1 MHAIFSY
8 RRTDQWLLA
17 FFIYCFFGWIFESTY
32 VSLCKHRFVNRGF
45 MRGPFLPLYG
55 SGAILML
62 FVSIPVGKSSG
73 ARFYPAGC
81 IPATALEYVTGVC
94 MEKLFRVRYW
104 DYSKQKF
111 NYKGQICLS
120 STLAWGGLTIFLL
133 KVIHP
138 PIERFVLGLPT
149 QLVSVV
155 THVLTALVGVDMA
168 LSFKAALDV
177 RDVLVKLTALKG
189 DLDNLQNRANVIVAF
204 AQADMLEK
212 KEELEKRL
220 EERLEGP
227 LAKRLENTVSRL
239 ESQKEKLGEKL
250 PEFEGLKTKVAVTRE
265 KLIQVKKNGLDF
277 YGRSRLKS
285 SPSATSEEFK
295 EALKML
301 KESLEERKRKDSKA
315 NNTAGRGGSGNQ
327 YIE

>member
-1 MHAIFSY
+1 M
-8 RRTDQWLLA
+8 
-17 FFIYCFFGWIFESTY
+17 
-32 VSLCKHRFVNRGF
+32 
-45 MRGPFLPLYG
+45 YG

-62 FVSIPVGKSSG
+62 FVSIPVENHLVLV
-73 ARFYPAGC
+73 YLAGC
-81 IPATALEYVTGVC
+81 IAATALEYVTGVC
-94 MEKLFRVRYW
+94 MEKLFKVRYW

-138 PIERFVLGLPT
+138 PIERFVLGLNE

-227 LAKRLENTVSRL
+227 LARLENTVSRL

-250 PEFEGLKTKVAVTRE
+250 PEFEGLKTRVAVARE
-265 KLIQVKKNGLDF
+265 RLIQVKKNGLDF
-277 YGRSRLKS
+277 YGRSLLKS

-301 KESLEERKRKDSKA
+301 KESLEERKRKDQK
-315 NNTAGRGGSGNQ
+315 
-327 YIE
+327 E

>member
-1 MHAIFSY
+1 MLMHAIFSY
-8 RRTDQWLLA
+8 TTDQWLLF

-62 FVSIPVGKSSG
+62 FVSIPVENHLVLV
-73 ARFYPAGC
+73 YLAGC
-81 IPATALEYVTGVC
+81 IAATALDYGTGVC
-94 MEKLFRVRYW
+94 LEKLFKVRYW
-104 DYSKQKF
+104 YYSKQKF

-138 PIERFVLGLPT
+138 PIERFVLGLNE

-220 EERLEGP
+220 EGP
-227 LAKRLENTVSRL
+227 LARLESTVSRL
-239 ESQKEKLGEKL
+239 EAQKEKLA
-250 PEFEGLKTKVAVTRE
+250 EFEGLKTRVAVTRE
-265 KLIQVKKNGLDF
+265 RLTQVKKNGLDF
-277 YGRSRLKS
+277 YGRSLLKS

-301 KESLEERKRKDSKA
+301 KESLEERKRKDQK
-315 NNTAGRGGSGNQ
+315 
-327 YIE
+327 E

>member
-8 RRTDQWLLA
+8 TTDQWLLF

-62 FVSIPVGKSSG
+62 FVSIPVENHLVLV
-73 ARFYPAGC
+73 YLAGC
-81 IPATALEYVTGVC
+81 IAATALEYVTGVC
-94 MEKLFRVRYW
+94 MEKLFKVRYW

-227 LAKRLENTVSRL
+227 LARLESTVSRL
-239 ESQKEKLGEKL
+239 EAQKEKLAEKL
-250 PEFEGLKTKVAVTRE
+250 PEFEGLKTRVAVTRE
-265 KLIQVKKNGLDF
+265 RLTQVKKNGLDF
-277 YGRSRLKS
+277 YGRSLLKS

-301 KESLEERKRKDSKA
+301 KESLEERKRKDQK
-315 NNTAGRGGSGNQ
+315 
-327 YIE
+327 E

>member
-1 MHAIFSY
+1 M
-8 RRTDQWLLA
+8 
-17 FFIYCFFGWIFESTY
+17 
-32 VSLCKHRFVNRGF
+32 
-45 MRGPFLPLYG
+45 
-55 SGAILML
+55 
-62 FVSIPVGKSSG
+62 
-73 ARFYPAGC
+73 
-81 IPATALEYVTGVC
+81 
-94 MEKLFRVRYW
+94 RYW

-220 EERLEGP
+220 EGP
-227 LAKRLENTVSRL
+227 LARLESTVSRL
-239 ESQKEKLGEKL
+239 EAQKEKLGEKL
-250 PEFEGLKTKVAVTRE
+250 PEFEGLKTRVAVTRE
-265 KLIQVKKNGLDF
+265 RLTQVKKNGLDF
-277 YGRSRLKS
+277 YGRSLLKS

-301 KESLEERKRKDSKA
+301 KESLEERKRKDQK
-315 NNTAGRGGSGNQ
+315 
-327 YIE
+327 E

>member
-8 RRTDQWLLA
+8 TTDQWLLF

-32 VSLCKHRFVNRGF
+32 VSLCKHRFVTRGF

-62 FVSIPVGKSSG
+62 FVSIPVENHLVLV
-73 ARFYPAGC
+73 YLAGC
-81 IPATALEYVTGVC
+81 IAATALEYVTGVC
-94 MEKLFRVRYW
+94 MEKLFKVRYW

-138 PIERFVLGLPT
+138 PIERFVLGLNE

-220 EERLEGP
+220 EGP
-227 LAKRLENTVSRL
+227 LARLESTVSRL
-239 ESQKEKLGEKL
+239 EAQKEKLGEKL
-250 PEFEGLKTKVAVTRE
+250 PEFEGLKTRVAVTRE
-265 KLIQVKKNGLDF
+265 RLTQVKKNGLDF
-277 YGRSRLKS
+277 YGRSLLKS

-301 KESLEERKRKDSKA
+301 KESLEERKRKDQK
-315 NNTAGRGGSGNQ
+315 
-327 YIE
+327 E

>member
-8 RRTDQWLLA
+8 TTDQWLLF

-62 FVSIPVGKSSG
+62 FVSIPVENHLVLV
-73 ARFYPAGC
+73 YLAGC
-81 IPATALEYVTGVC
+81 IAATALEYVTGVC
-94 MEKLFRVRYW
+94 MEKLFKVRYW

-138 PIERFVLGLPT
+138 PIERFVLGLNE

-220 EERLEGP
+220 EGP
-227 LAKRLENTVSRL
+227 LARLESTVSRL
-239 ESQKEKLGEKL
+239 EAQKEKLGEKL
-250 PEFEGLKTKVAVTRE
+250 PEFEGLKTRVAVTRE
-265 KLIQVKKNGLDF
+265 RLTQVKKNGLDF
-277 YGRSRLKS
+277 YGRSLLKS

-301 KESLEERKRKDSKA
+301 KESLEDRKRKDQK
-315 NNTAGRGGSGNQ
+315 
-327 YIE
+327 E

>member
-8 RRTDQWLLA
+8 TTDQWLLF

-62 FVSIPVGKSSG
+62 FVSIPVENHLVLV
-73 ARFYPAGC
+73 YLAGC
-81 IPATALEYVTGVC
+81 IAATALEYVTGVC
-94 MEKLFRVRYW
+94 MEKLFKVRYW

-138 PIERFVLGLPT
+138 PIERFVLGLNE

-204 AQADMLEK
+204 DQADMLEK

-220 EERLEGP
+220 EGP
-227 LAKRLENTVSRL
+227 LARLESTVSRL
-239 ESQKEKLGEKL
+239 EAQKEKLGEKL
-250 PEFEGLKTKVAVTRE
+250 PEFEGLKTRVAVTRE
-265 KLIQVKKNGLDF
+265 RLTQVKKNGLDF
-277 YGRSRLKS
+277 YGRSLLKS

-295 EALKML
+295 EALKL
-301 KESLEERKRKDSKA
+301 LRESLEERKNSK
-315 NNTAGRGGSGNQ
+315 NKQ
-327 YIE
+327 

>member
-8 RRTDQWLLA
+8 TTDQWLLF

-62 FVSIPVGKSSG
+62 FVSIPVENHL
-73 ARFYPAGC
+73 ALVYLAGC
-81 IPATALEYVTGVC
+81 IAATALEYVTGVC
-94 MEKLFRVRYW
+94 MEKLFKVRYW

-220 EERLEGP
+220 EGP
-227 LAKRLENTVSRL
+227 LARLESTVSRL
-239 ESQKEKLGEKL
+239 EAQKEKLGEKL
-250 PEFEGLKTKVAVTRE
+250 PEFEGLKTRVAVTRE
-265 KLIQVKKNGLDF
+265 RLTQVKKNGLDF
-277 YGRSRLKS
+277 YGRSLLKS

-301 KESLEERKRKDSKA
+301 KESLEERKRKDQK
-315 NNTAGRGGSGNQ
+315 
-327 YIE
+327 E

>member
-8 RRTDQWLLA
+8 TTDQWLLF

-62 FVSIPVGKSSG
+62 FVSIPVENHLVLV
-73 ARFYPAGC
+73 YLAGC
-81 IPATALEYVTGVC
+81 IAATALEYVTGVC
-94 MEKLFRVRYW
+94 MEKLFKVRYW

-120 STLAWGGLTIFLL
+120 STLAWGCLTIFLL

-138 PIERFVLGLPT
+138 PIERFVLGLNE

-220 EERLEGP
+220 EGP
-227 LAKRLENTVSRL
+227 LARLESTVSRL
-239 ESQKEKLGEKL
+239 EAQKEKLGEKL
-250 PEFEGLKTKVAVTRE
+250 PEFEGLKTRVAVTRE
-265 KLIQVKKNGLDF
+265 RLTQVKKNGLDF
-277 YGRSRLKS
+277 YGRSLLKS

-301 KESLEERKRKDSKA
+301 KESLEERKRKDQK
-315 NNTAGRGGSGNQ
+315 
-327 YIE
+327 E

>member
-1 MHAIFSY
+1 MAHAVFSY
-8 RRTDQWLLA
+8 TTDQWLLF
-17 FFIYCFFGWIFESTY
+17 FFIYCFCGWIFESTY
-32 VSLCKHRFVNRGF
+32 VSLRKHRFVNRGF

-55 SGAILML
+55 SGAVLML
-62 FVSIPVGKSSG
+62 VVSIPVEKNLLLV
-73 ARFYPAGC
+73 YLAGC
-81 IPATALEYVTGVC
+81 VAATALEYVTGVC
-94 MEKLFRVRYW
+94 MESLFKVRYW
-104 DYSKQKF
+104 DYSNQKF

-149 QLVSVV
+149 QLVSVI
-155 THVLTALVGVDMA
+155 THVLTALIGVDMA

-227 LAKRLENTVSRL
+227 LAKLERTVSRL
-239 ESQKEKLGEKL
+239 EEQKEKLGEKR
-250 PEFEGLKTKVAVTRE
+250 PEFEGLKTRVAVTKE
-265 KLIQVKKNGLDF
+265 KISQVKKNGLDF
-277 YGRSRLKS
+277 YGRSLLKNN
-285 SPSATSEEFK
+285 PTATSEEFK
-295 EALKML
+295 EALKVL
-301 KESLEERKRKDSKA
+301 KESLEERKNKEHK
-315 NNTAGRGGSGNQ
+315 
-327 YIE
+327 E

>member
-8 RRTDQWLLA
+8 TTDQWLLF

-62 FVSIPVGKSSG
+62 FVSIPVENHL
-73 ARFYPAGC
+73 ALVYLAGC
-81 IPATALEYVTGVC
+81 IAATALEYVTGVC
-94 MEKLFRVRYW
+94 MEKLFKVRYW

-168 LSFKAALDV
+168 FSFKAALDV

-220 EERLEGP
+220 EGP
-227 LAKRLENTVSRL
+227 LARLESTVSRL
-239 ESQKEKLGEKL
+239 EAQKEKLGEKL
-250 PEFEGLKTKVAVTRE
+250 PEFEGLKTRVAVTRE
-265 KLIQVKKNGLDF
+265 RLTQVKKNGLDF
-277 YGRSRLKS
+277 YGRSLLKS

-301 KESLEERKRKDSKA
+301 KESLEERKRKDQK
-315 NNTAGRGGSGNQ
+315 
-327 YIE
+327 E

>member
-8 RRTDQWLLA
+8 TTDQWLLF

-62 FVSIPVGKSSG
+62 FVSIPVENHLVLV
-73 ARFYPAGC
+73 YLAGC
-81 IPATALEYVTGVC
+81 IAATALEYVTGVC
-94 MEKLFRVRYW
+94 MEKLFKVRYW

-220 EERLEGP
+220 EGP
-227 LAKRLENTVSRL
+227 LARLESTVSRL
-239 ESQKEKLGEKL
+239 EAQKEKLGEKL
-250 PEFEGLKTKVAVTRE
+250 PEFEGLKTRVAVTRE
-265 KLIQVKKNGLDF
+265 RLTQVKKNGLDF
-277 YGRSRLKS
+277 YGRSLLKS

-301 KESLEERKRKDSKA
+301 KESLEERKRKDQK
-315 NNTAGRGGSGNQ
+315 
-327 YIE
+327 E

>member
-1 MHAIFSY
+1 
-8 RRTDQWLLA
+8 
-17 FFIYCFFGWIFESTY
+17 
-32 VSLCKHRFVNRGF
+32 

-62 FVSIPVGKSSG
+62 FVSIPVENHL
-73 ARFYPAGC
+73 ALVYLAGC
-81 IPATALEYVTGVC
+81 IAATALEYVTGVC
-94 MEKLFRVRYW
+94 MEKLFKVRYW

-138 PIERFVLGLPT
+138 PIERFVLGLNE

-220 EERLEGP
+220 EGP
-227 LAKRLENTVSRL
+227 LARLESTVSRL
-239 ESQKEKLGEKL
+239 EAQKEKLGEKL
-250 PEFEGLKTKVAVTRE
+250 PEFEGL
-265 KLIQVKKNGLDF
+265 
-277 YGRSRLKS
+277 
-285 SPSATSEEFK
+285 
-295 EALKML
+295 
-301 KESLEERKRKDSKA
+301 
-315 NNTAGRGGSGNQ
+315 
-327 YIE
+327 

>member
-8 RRTDQWLLA
+8 TTDQWLLF

-62 FVSIPVGKSSG
+62 FVSIPVENHL
-73 ARFYPAGC
+73 ALVYLAGC
-81 IPATALEYVTGVC
+81 IAATALEYVTGVC
-94 MEKLFRVRYW
+94 MEKLFKVRYW

-220 EERLEGP
+220 EGP
-227 LAKRLENTVSRL
+227 LARLESTVSRL
-239 ESQKEKLGEKL
+239 EAQKEKLGEKL
-250 PEFEGLKTKVAVTRE
+250 PEFEGLKTRVAVTRE
-265 KLIQVKKNGLDF
+265 RLTQVKKNGLDF
-277 YGRSRLKS
+277 YGRSLLKS

-301 KESLEERKRKDSKA
+301 KESL
-315 NNTAGRGGSGNQ
+315 
-327 YIE
+327 

>member
-8 RRTDQWLLA
+8 TTDQWLLF

-62 FVSIPVGKSSG
+62 FVSIPVENHL
-73 ARFYPAGC
+73 ALVYLAGC
-81 IPATALEYVTGVC
+81 IAATALEYVTGVC
-94 MEKLFRVRYW
+94 MEKLFKVRYW

-220 EERLEGP
+220 EGP
-227 LAKRLENTVSRL
+227 LARLESTVSRL
-239 ESQKEKLGEKL
+239 EAQKEKLGEKL
-250 PEFEGLKTKVAVTRE
+250 PEFEGLKTRVAVTRE
-265 KLIQVKKNGLDF
+265 RLTQVKKNGLDF
-277 YGRSRLKS
+277 YGRSLLKS

-295 EALKML
+295 EALKL
-301 KESLEERKRKDSKA
+301 LRESLEERKRKDQK
-315 NNTAGRGGSGNQ
+315 
-327 YIE
+327 E

>member
-8 RRTDQWLLA
+8 TTDQWLLF
-17 FFIYCFFGWIFESTY
+17 FFIYCFCGWIFESTY

-62 FVSIPVGKSSG
+62 FVSIPVENHLVLV
-73 ARFYPAGC
+73 YLAGC
-81 IPATALEYVTGVC
+81 IAATALEYVTGVC
-94 MEKLFRVRYW
+94 MEKLFKVRYW

-138 PIERFVLGLPT
+138 PIERFVLGLNE

-227 LAKRLENTVSRL
+227 LARLENTVSRL

-277 YGRSRLKS
+277 YGRSLLKS

-301 KESLEERKRKDSKA
+301 KESLEERKCKDQK
-315 NNTAGRGGSGNQ
+315 
-327 YIE
+327 E

>member
-8 RRTDQWLLA
+8 TTDQWLLF

-62 FVSIPVGKSSG
+62 FVSIPVENHLVLV
-73 ARFYPAGC
+73 YLAGC
-81 IPATALEYVTGVC
+81 IAATALEYVTGVC
-94 MEKLFRVRYW
+94 MEKLFKVRYW

-138 PIERFVLGLPT
+138 PIERFVLGLNE

-227 LAKRLENTVSRL
+227 LARLENTVSRL

-250 PEFEGLKTKVAVTRE
+250 PEFEGLKTRVAVARE
-265 KLIQVKKNGLDF
+265 RLIQVKKNGLDF
-277 YGRSRLKS
+277 YGRSLLKS

-301 KESLEERKRKDSKA
+301 KESLEERKRKDQK
-315 NNTAGRGGSGNQ
+315 
-327 YIE
+327 E

>member
-8 RRTDQWLLA
+8 TTDQWLL
-17 FFIYCFFGWIFESTY
+17 FLFIYFFFGWIFESTY

-62 FVSIPVGKSSG
+62 FVSIPVENHL
-73 ARFYPAGC
+73 ALVYLAGC
-81 IPATALEYVTGVC
+81 IAATALEYVTGVC
-94 MEKLFRVRYW
+94 MEKLFKVRYW

-177 RDVLVKLTALKG
+177 RDVLVKLTAWKG

-220 EERLEGP
+220 EGP
-227 LAKRLENTVSRL
+227 LARLESTVSRL
-239 ESQKEKLGEKL
+239 EAQKEKLGEKL
-250 PEFEGLKTKVAVTRE
+250 PEFEGLKTRVAVTRE
-265 KLIQVKKNGLDF
+265 RLTQVKKNGLDF
-277 YGRSRLKS
+277 YGRSLLKS

-301 KESLEERKRKDSKA
+301 KESLEERKRKDQK
-315 NNTAGRGGSGNQ
+315 
-327 YIE
+327 E

>member
-8 RRTDQWLLA
+8 TTDQWLLF

-62 FVSIPVGKSSG
+62 FVSIPVENHLVLV
-73 ARFYPAGC
+73 YLAGC
-81 IPATALEYVTGVC
+81 IAATALEYVTGVC
-94 MEKLFRVRYW
+94 MEKLFKVRYW

-227 LAKRLENTVSRL
+227 LARLESTVSRL
-239 ESQKEKLGEKL
+239 EAQKEKLGEKL
-250 PEFEGLKTKVAVTRE
+250 PEFEGLKTRVAVTRE
-265 KLIQVKKNGLDF
+265 RLTQVKKNGLDF
-277 YGRSRLKS
+277 YGRSLLKS

-301 KESLEERKRKDSKA
+301 KESLEERKRKDQK
-315 NNTAGRGGSGNQ
+315 
-327 YIE
+327 E

>member
-8 RRTDQWLLA
+8 TTDQWLLF

-62 FVSIPVGKSSG
+62 FVSIPVENHL
-73 ARFYPAGC
+73 ALVYLAGC
-81 IPATALEYVTGVC
+81 IAATALEYVTGVC
-94 MEKLFRVRYW
+94 MEKLFKVRYW

-227 LAKRLENTVSRL
+227 LARLESTVSRL
-239 ESQKEKLGEKL
+239 EAQKEKLGEKL
-250 PEFEGLKTKVAVTRE
+250 PEFEGLKTRVAVTRE
-265 KLIQVKKNGLDF
+265 RLTQVKKNGLDF
-277 YGRSRLKS
+277 YGRSLLKS

-301 KESLEERKRKDSKA
+301 KESLEERKRKDQK
-315 NNTAGRGGSGNQ
+315 
-327 YIE
+327 E

>member
-8 RRTDQWLLA
+8 TTDQWLLF

-62 FVSIPVGKSSG
+62 FVSIPVENHLVLV
-73 ARFYPAGC
+73 YLAGC
-81 IPATALEYVTGVC
+81 IAATALEYVTGVC
-94 MEKLFRVRYW
+94 MEKLFKVRYW

-227 LAKRLENTVSRL
+227 LARLESTVSRL
-239 ESQKEKLGEKL
+239 EAQKEKLGEKL
-250 PEFEGLKTKVAVTRE
+250 PEFEGLKTRVAVTRE
-265 KLIQVKKNGLDF
+265 RLTQVKKNGLDF
-277 YGRSRLKS
+277 YGRSLLKS

-295 EALKML
+295 EALKL
-301 KESLEERKRKDSKA
+301 LRESLEERKNSK
-315 NNTAGRGGSGNQ
+315 NKQ
-327 YIE
+327 

>member
-8 RRTDQWLLA
+8 TTDQWLLF

-62 FVSIPVGKSSG
+62 FVSIPVENHL
-73 ARFYPAGC
+73 ALVYLAGC
-81 IPATALEYVTGVC
+81 IAATALEYVTGVC
-94 MEKLFRVRYW
+94 MEKLFKVRYW

-177 RDVLVKLTALKG
+177 RDVLVKLTALKE

-220 EERLEGP
+220 EGP
-227 LAKRLENTVSRL
+227 LARLESTVSRL
-239 ESQKEKLGEKL
+239 EAQKEKLGEKL
-250 PEFEGLKTKVAVTRE
+250 PEFEGLKTRVAVTRE
-265 KLIQVKKNGLDF
+265 RLTQVKKNGLDF
-277 YGRSRLKS
+277 YGRSLLKS

-301 KESLEERKRKDSKA
+301 KESLEERKRKDQK
-315 NNTAGRGGSGNQ
+315 
-327 YIE
+327 E

>member
-8 RRTDQWLLA
+8 TTDQWLLF

-62 FVSIPVGKSSG
+62 FVSIPVENHL
-73 ARFYPAGC
+73 ALVYLAGC
-81 IPATALEYVTGVC
+81 IAATALEYVTGVC
-94 MEKLFRVRYW
+94 MEKLFKVRYW

-138 PIERFVLGLPT
+138 PIERFVLGLNE

-220 EERLEGP
+220 EGP
-227 LAKRLENTVSRL
+227 LARLESTVSRL
-239 ESQKEKLGEKL
+239 EAQKEKLGEKL
-250 PEFEGLKTKVAVTRE
+250 PEFEGLKTRVAVTRE
-265 KLIQVKKNGLDF
+265 RLTQVKKNGLDF
-277 YGRSRLKS
+277 YGRSLLKS

-301 KESLEERKRKDSKA
+301 KESLEERKRKDQK
-315 NNTAGRGGSGNQ
+315 
-327 YIE
+327 E